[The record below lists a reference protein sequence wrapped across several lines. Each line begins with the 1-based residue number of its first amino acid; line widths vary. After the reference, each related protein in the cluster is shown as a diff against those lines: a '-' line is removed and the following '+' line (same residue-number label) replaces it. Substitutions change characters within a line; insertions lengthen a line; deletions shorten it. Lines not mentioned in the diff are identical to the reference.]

1 MVEINK
7 YFRKNWLKILKFN
20 ENIKIV
26 GEIAEPKEKVR
37 VPLTNLYINPFHLYH
52 LFDEMYPRFIN
63 DQQNI
68 ADVIVSQDD
77 SKIEAIYLYET
88 PKAGIHESYER
99 LPNDI
104 AQFRSSDLE
113 NIGDFFN
120 KLQLNIFEKE
130 KRRISSLRIFKASA
144 IDAINKH
151 CDSLKT
157 ANLFNSLK
165 SLISLIQ
172 NIVSENLFNI
182 YPEPNAF
189 RFIKQLFNFF
199 KNIDLSAILEKRFQ
213 LLPNFN
219 TALVISSGEFTF
231 ILKVQNKTSSEL
243 NKDLHINIYSLS
255 ELELESEDLTKSQL
269 LNKVHS
275 KLKTDT
281 SYYFN
286 LQHIIALLTDLFDLK
301 FPPNK
306 DKFNLVLQKLL
317 YGFRSFEKNW
327 HMTPRPLLYNT
338 ALRFLLRLMGI
349 NLNLRKISHWSLP
362 QLLSNSFDSFIG
374 LNSKMIIL
382 LMDVINSG
390 VIDRVEQDFYKVDVD
405 SLLFLEFKQRR
416 LTDFQLLN
424 KDQILSELSEYTLK
438 GLRNQLSSE
447 FGFITAVI
455 KIDLKV
461 LKNFV
466 AQLGFKF
473 SKFKPLS
480 KMRTIKKIKKEK
492 YFQVYPEIPPYQ
504 LLKKKGFISLM
515 KATLSLLIDKH
526 EF

>member
-157 ANLFNSLK
+157 AN
-165 SLISLIQ
+165 
-172 NIVSENLFNI
+172 
-182 YPEPNAF
+182 
-189 RFIKQLFNFF
+189 
-199 KNIDLSAILEKRFQ
+199 
-213 LLPNFN
+213 
-219 TALVISSGEFTF
+219 
-231 ILKVQNKTSSEL
+231 
-243 NKDLHINIYSLS
+243 
-255 ELELESEDLTKSQL
+255 
-269 LNKVHS
+269 
-275 KLKTDT
+275 
-281 SYYFN
+281 
-286 LQHIIALLTDLFDLK
+286 
-301 FPPNK
+301 
-306 DKFNLVLQKLL
+306 
-317 YGFRSFEKNW
+317 
-327 HMTPRPLLYNT
+327 
-338 ALRFLLRLMGI
+338 
-349 NLNLRKISHWSLP
+349 
-362 QLLSNSFDSFIG
+362 
-374 LNSKMIIL
+374 
-382 LMDVINSG
+382 
-390 VIDRVEQDFYKVDVD
+390 
-405 SLLFLEFKQRR
+405 
-416 LTDFQLLN
+416 
-424 KDQILSELSEYTLK
+424 
-438 GLRNQLSSE
+438 
-447 FGFITAVI
+447 
-455 KIDLKV
+455 
-461 LKNFV
+461 
-466 AQLGFKF
+466 
-473 SKFKPLS
+473 
-480 KMRTIKKIKKEK
+480 
-492 YFQVYPEIPPYQ
+492 
-504 LLKKKGFISLM
+504 
-515 KATLSLLIDKH
+515 
-526 EF
+526 